1 MNSKK
6 KRRSFRY
13 RLKKRKKKKL
23 DESEKE
29 NIPSRLL
36 TKIEMVCFE
45 PAKIA
50 AELLW
55 KNIIFQDPSKI
66 QLHYLI
72 VV

>member
-13 RLKKRKKKKL
+13 RLKKKKDKKL

-55 KNIIFQDPSKI
+55 KNIIFQDPPKT
-66 QLHYLI
+66 QLHYPI

>member
-13 RLKKRKKKKL
+13 RLKKKKEKKL

-29 NIPSRLL
+29 NISSRLL
-36 TKIEMVCFE
+36 TKIEMVCFD

>member
-6 KRRSFRY
+6 KRSSFRY
-13 RLKKRKKKKL
+13 GLKKKKEKKL